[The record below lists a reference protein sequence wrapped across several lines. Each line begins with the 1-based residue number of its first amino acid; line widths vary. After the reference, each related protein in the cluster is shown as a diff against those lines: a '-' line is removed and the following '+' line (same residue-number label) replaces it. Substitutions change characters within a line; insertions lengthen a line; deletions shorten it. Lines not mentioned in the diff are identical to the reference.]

1 MALND
6 YHFITVWRVHATLKE
21 VADVITDADRLAQW
35 WPAVYLNVTETA
47 SGDESGLGKEIEL
60 YTKGWL
66 PYTLR
71 WKLRVSEIGRRSFTL
86 QAFGDFSGRGIWSFA
101 EDGRWVNITY
111 DWQIR
116 ANKPLLR
123 WFSPALK
130 PIFAANHHWAMR
142 VGEESLKLELARRR
156 ARSAEERS
164 RIPGPPPPTTS
175 SALPLWASLALT
187 LALLYLLA
195 RRLVR
200 ACLNG

>member
-6 YHFITVWRVHATLKE
+6 YHFITHWRIHATLKE
-21 VADVITDADRLAQW
+21 VADVITDADGLTQW

-47 SGDESGLGKEIEL
+47 PGDETGLGKELEL

-86 QAFGDFSGRGIWSFA
+86 QAFGDFSGRGIWSFE
-101 EDGRWVNITY
+101 EDGPWVNITY

-123 WFSPALK
+123 WLSPALK
-130 PIFAANHHWAMR
+130 PIFAANHQWAMR
-142 VGEESLKLELARRR
+142 IGEASLKLELARRR
-156 ARSAEERS
+156 AQSEEERS

-175 SALPLWASLALT
+175 SSLPLFAGLT
-187 LALLYLLA
+187 VTLGLLYLLA

-200 ACLNG
+200 A

>member
-6 YHFITVWRVHATLKE
+6 YHFITHWRIHATLKE

-35 WPAVYLNVTETA
+35 WPAVYLDVTETVP
-47 SGDESGLGKEIEL
+47 GDESGLGKEIDL

-71 WKLRVSEIGRRSFTL
+71 WKLRVSEIGQRSFTL
-86 QAFGDFSGRGIWSFA
+86 QAFGDFSGRGIWSF
-101 EDGRWVNITY
+101 EQDGPWVNITY
-111 DWQIR
+111 DWHIR

-123 WFSPALK
+123 RLSPVLK

-156 ARSAEERS
+156 ARTAAERS

-175 SALPLWASLALT
+175 SSWPLFAGLALA

-195 RRLVR
+195 RRLGR
-200 ACLNG
+200 S